1 MWRIECYRKPVYNVG
16 GYRPFYVGGFKS
28 YKEACKFARGKVC
41 SDVREIAIF
50 KVGGCPLRHHIDGTK
65 TTLYTW
71 DESAKRPIRWFW

>member
-1 MWRIECYRKPVYNVG
+1 MWRIECYYEPDYGVG
-16 GYRPFYVGGFKS
+16 NHRPFTVYHFPT
-28 YKEACKFARGKVC
+28 YKEACKFARKSVWSGL
-41 SDVREIAIF
+41 REMAIM